1 MGRPKWI
8 TAEVSSYIETL
19 SSLDSTLTNFE
30 IQNLIQSRWTSLKPS
45 ESSVS
50 AERIKLGFIW
60 RPPFVKQDL
69 TVAQQQQRLQ
79 FASDLTA
86 LAINSTK
93 ITFSDESRQPP
104 EPLDT
109 SSLPEEEL
117 LNSAE
122 FFRGRTFAPEM
133 PTDRLTPE
141 PVGIWTESG

>member
-1 MGRPKWI
+1 MGRPKKI

-30 IQNLIQSRWTSLKPS
+30 IRKLIQSRWTSLKLS

-69 TVAQQQQRLQ
+69 TVAQQHQRVQ
-79 FASDLTA
+79 FASNLTA
-86 LAINSTK
+86 LAIDPTK
-93 ITFSDESRQPP
+93 IIFSGESRQPP

-109 SSLPEEEL
+109 SSLPEEEP

-122 FFRGRTFAPEM
+122 FFRRPPFAPDM
-133 PTDRLTPE
+133 PPDRLTLE
-141 PVGIWTESG
+141 SVGIWTESG